1 MRMRVGPRFVAVLGE
16 CLALMVASRF
26 TSDPH
31 RDLSEELMVSRVLMV
46 GLPLSFPWLVW
57 LVMDRSSPHRVLT
70 VFEVLFYGA
79 LVAYQLLLL
88 IFLPKV
94 MVDSEGFAS
103 VGLWGVSTVALTLVP
118 ILAVHGRERAQ
129 RKSRG
134 EGLRNS

>member
-1 MRMRVGPRFVAVLGE
+1 MGPRFVAVLGE

-46 GLPLSFPWLVW
+46 GLPLSFPWLIW
-57 LVMDRSSPHRVLT
+57 LFMDRASPHRVLT

-88 IFLPKV
+88 VYLPKV
-94 MVDSEGFAS
+94 MADSEGFAG

-118 ILAVHGRERAQ
+118 ILAEHGRERAQ
-129 RKSRG
+129 RKVQG
-134 EGLRNS
+134 EDRRNS